1 MAANTNFDALSA
13 STQRYY
19 TQDKFEDCV
28 FEGVPTFKYL
38 KSRGGVNRSWNGGEK
53 IVIPTMEGTNST
65 VQWQSGYSE
74 LDTTPQDG
82 FGAAEFQPKLMTGTV
97 VMFDVDQ
104 WKNSGP
110 EAVISLW
117 KSKVNQCIEEMQTKF
132 NQALFSDGT
141 TDPHKI
147 VGLPL
152 AIDSAGTYGNI
163 SRTNNSFWQSYEEGT
178 AGVLTE
184 TDMSTAIRTMSR
196 NKTKFS
202 DYLIVTTLA
211 LFQKYESLIL
221 PSYRV
226 TDTRL
231 ADLGIPNLQY
241 MGIPMIWD
249 DECTS
254 QVMYF
259 VHIPSFELHGKK
271 DRAFS
276 WGPKFRPN
284 KQLADCMPNLWYGAL
299 TNKNPRFSGKLT
311 GRTAA

>member
-19 TQDKFEDCV
+19 TQDRFEDCV
-28 FEGVPTFKYL
+28 FEGIPFFKIL
-38 KSRGGVNRSWNGGEK
+38 KERKGVHRDWDGGEK
-53 IVIPTMEGTNST
+53 IVVPTMEGTNGT

-82 FGAAEFQPKLMTGTV
+82 FGAAEFQPKLITGTV
-97 VMFDVDQ
+97 TMFDVDQ

-110 EAVISLW
+110 SAVIKLW
-117 KSKVNQCIEEMQTKF
+117 KSKVDQCVDAMQTQF
-132 NQALFSDGT
+132 DTALFNAG
-141 TDPHKI
+141 TDPLQI
-147 VGLPL
+147 VGLQL

-163 SRTNNSFWQSYEEGT
+163 SRTSNTFWQSYEEGT
-178 AGVLTE
+178 AGVLSE

-226 TDTRL
+226 TDTKL
-231 ADLGIPNLQY
+231 ADLGIPNLTY

-249 DECTS
+249 PNVTS
-254 QVMYF
+254 GVMYF
-259 VHIPSFELHGKK
+259 VHLPSFELHSKSGKSFNW
-271 DRAFS
+271 AE
-276 WGPKFRPN
+276 KFRPN
-284 KQLADCMPNLWYGAL
+284 KQLADCMPNVWYGAL

>member
-28 FEGVPTFKYL
+28 FEGVPFLKIL
-38 KSRGGVNRSWNGGEK
+38 KSRKGVNRDWNGGEK
-53 IVIPTMEGTNST
+53 IVVPTLEGTNST

-74 LDTTPQDG
+74 IDTTPQDG
-82 FGAAEFQPKLMTGTV
+82 IGAAEFQPKLITGTV
-97 VMFDVDQ
+97 IMFDVDMA
-104 WKNSGP
+104 KNSGP
-110 EAVISLW
+110 SAVIKLW
-117 KSKVNQCIEEMQTKF
+117 KTKVDQCVDAIQTQF
-132 NQALFSDGT
+132 DTALFNAGT
-141 TDPHKI
+141 AVNEI
-147 VGLPL
+147 VGLQL

-163 SRTNNSFWQSYEEGT
+163 SRTSNTFWQSYEEGT
-178 AGVLTE
+178 AGVLSE

-221 PSYRV
+221 PSYRPSDLK
-226 TDTRL
+226 T
-231 ADLGIPNLQY
+231 ADLGIPNLTY
-241 MGIPMIWD
+241 MGIPMVWD
-249 DECTS
+249 PNCTS
-254 QVMYF
+254 GVMYF
-259 VHIPSFELHGKK
+259 IHLPSFELHGSK
-271 DRAFS
+271 DMSFS

-284 KQLADCMPNLWYGAL
+284 KQLADCMPNAWFGAL

-311 GRTAA
+311 GRTAS

>member
-13 STQRYY
+13 STQRFY

-28 FEGVPTFKYL
+28 FEGVPTLKVL
-38 KSRGGVNRSWNGGEK
+38 KSRGGVKKGWRGGEK
-53 IVIPTMEGTNST
+53 IVVPTMEGTNST
-65 VQWQSGYSE
+65 VQWQSGYSDI
-74 LDTTPQDG
+74 DTTPQDG
-82 FGAAEFQPKLMTGTV
+82 FGAAEFHPKLITGTV
-97 VMFDVDQ
+97 TMFDVDQ
-104 WKNSGP
+104 WKNDGP
-110 EAVISLW
+110 NAIISLW
-117 KSKVNQCIEEMQTKF
+117 KSKVDQCIEEMQTKF
-132 NQALFSDGT
+132 NEALFSDGT
-141 TDPHKI
+141 SDTTKI

-163 SRTNNSFWQSYEEGT
+163 ARSGNTFWQSYEEGT
-178 AGVLTE
+178 AGVLSE

-196 NKTKFS
+196 SKTKFS

-241 MGIPMIWD
+241 MGIPMTWD
-249 DECTS
+249 NDCTT
-254 QVMYF
+254 QTMYF
-259 VHIPSFELHGKK
+259 IHIPSFTLFEKP
-271 DRAFS
+271 DRAFN

-284 KQLADCMPNLWYGAL
+284 KQLADCMPALWYGAL
-299 TNKNPRFSGKLT
+299 VNKNPRFSGKLT